1 MSFKTRVQA
10 HYQVVAAPNR
20 KQALEYVGHVI
31 TPDGK
36 KLPANS
42 INPKTAILVGWQC
55 GFEPMYVAIQD
66 EDGDELSLSDIDAE
80 DIAKKY
86 LTKINWFSEED
97 EEEDDDGSESGN
109 QKKDCD
115 YIHMPTKN

>member
-1 MSFKTRVQA
+1 
-10 HYQVVAAPNR
+10 
-20 KQALEYVGHVI
+20 
-31 TPDGK
+31 
-36 KLPANS
+36 
-42 INPKTAILVGWQC
+42 
-55 GFEPMYVAIQD
+55 MYVAIQD